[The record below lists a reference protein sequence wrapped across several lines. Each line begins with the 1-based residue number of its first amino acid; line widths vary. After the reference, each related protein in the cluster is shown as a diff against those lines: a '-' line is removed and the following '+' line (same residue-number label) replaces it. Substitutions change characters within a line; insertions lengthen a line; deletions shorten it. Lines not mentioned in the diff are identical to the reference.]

1 MAQIGIRREDKSI
14 WERRVPVIPRDVR
27 KLRRHHGVQ
36 IIVQPSESRIFT
48 DEEFALAGATVQED
62 LAGCPIIF
70 AVKEIPP
77 ELLLPQKT
85 YILFAHVAK
94 GQPHNMPMLRRLLEL
109 SCTLID
115 YEKVVDDQ
123 GRRLIFFGRHAG
135 WAGMVDTLW
144 AFGRRLKAEGIP
156 NPFQALHPMHT
167 YERLARAKTALE
179 VVGEWIRVEGLPEA
193 VSPLIV
199 GVAGYGNVSV
209 GAQEMLSPMPLTD
222 IEPSDLARVA
232 SDGAYSRHTVYK
244 TVFKEH
250 HTVEPL
256 LRGQPFDLQ
265 EYYNHPDRYHG
276 VFARYLPHLSILV
289 NAIYWTPRYPRLVTK
304 DALRDL
310 FAGESSPRLKVI
322 GDITCDIGGA
332 IEATVRSTDPGS
344 PVYVFDP
351 ASEQTSDGVEG
362 SGPVIMAVDILPSEL
377 PREASADFSH
387 ALLDY
392 IPAIA
397 ATDFGAGLDE
407 LQLPP
412 PVRRAVIAHRGEL
425 TPDYRFLAQHLG
437 L

>member
-1 MAQIGIRREDKSI
+1 MAQIGVRREDKSI
-14 WERRVPVIPRDVR
+14 WERRVPVIPREVR
-27 KLRRHHGVQ
+27 KLKRHHGIQ
-36 IIVQPSESRIFT
+36 IVVQPSENRIFT
-48 DEEFALAGATVQED
+48 DEEFALAGAMVQED
-62 LAGCPIIF
+62 LSDCPVIF

-94 GQPHNMPMLRRLLEL
+94 GQPHNMPMLRRFLEL
-109 SCTLID
+109 GCTLID

-144 AFGRRLKAEGIP
+144 GFGRRLKAEGIP
-156 NPFQALHPMHT
+156 NPFQALHPMHS

-179 VVGEWIRVEGLPEA
+179 VIGEWIRVDGLPEA
-193 VSPLIV
+193 VAPMVV
-199 GVAGYGNVSV
+199 GIAGYGNVSA
-209 GAQEMLSPMPLTD
+209 GAQEMLSPLPLKEV
-222 IEPSDLARVA
+222 EPSDLAALAR
-232 SDGAYSRHTVYK
+232 DGRGSRHTVYK
-244 TVFKEH
+244 TVFREQ

-256 LRGQPFDLQ
+256 SPDQPFDLQ
-265 EYYNHPDRYHG
+265 EYYHHPDRYRS

-304 DALRDL
+304 QALRDL
-310 FAGESSPRLKVI
+310 FAGETPPRLKVI
-322 GDITCDIGGA
+322 GDITCDIDGA

-351 ASEQTSDGVEG
+351 ELERTSDGVEG
-362 SGPVIMAVDILPSEL
+362 FGPVIMAVDILPSEL

-387 ALLDY
+387 ALHDF

-397 ATDFGAGLDE
+397 DADFSAGFDE
-407 LQLPP
+407 LQLPVP
-412 PVRRAVIAHRGEL
+412 IKRAIIAHRGEL
-425 TPDYRFLAQHLG
+425 TQDYRFLAQYMG
-437 L
+437 Q